1 MNTIPERGSV
11 NGPGPYFNFTAPLK
25 DDTGRTVGNLPCWR
39 PPWAKLVAVNAN
51 TGDVA
56 WEVPLGLSEGLPEG
70 KRLTGNS
77 GSAGPSVTAGGL
89 VFVGATSDRRLRA
102 FDMASGRE
110 LWSVRLQAQVN
121 ANPMVYRGKSGRQFV
136 AAVATDTVVAFAL
149 P

>member
-1 MNTIPERGSV
+1 V
-11 NGPGPYFNFTAPLK
+11 N
-25 DDTGRTVGNLPCWR
+25 V
-39 PPWAKLVAVNAN
+39 N

-56 WEVPLGLSEGLPEG
+56 WEVPLGLNEALPEG

-102 FDMASGRE
+102 FDMKTGKE
-110 LWSVRLQAQVN
+110 LWSTRLEAQVN
-121 ANPMVYRGKSGRQFV
+121 ANPMIYRGKSGKQYV
-136 AAVATDTVVAFAL
+136 AAVATNSLVAFAL